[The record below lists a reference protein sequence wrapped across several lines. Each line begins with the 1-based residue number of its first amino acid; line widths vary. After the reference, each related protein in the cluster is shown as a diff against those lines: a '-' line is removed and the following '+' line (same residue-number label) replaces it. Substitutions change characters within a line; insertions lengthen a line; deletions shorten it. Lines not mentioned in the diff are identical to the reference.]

1 MKKVFDFFKKK
12 WVIQLIGVI
21 ALSLLIWFFGPL
33 ISIAGKIPFETELS
47 RLIAILL
54 IVLLWG
60 GYQLFVQIKA
70 NRANARMVNE
80 LMGSNGSSDAMQ
92 ISHESAE
99 EVATL
104 GQNFDAAL
112 QVLKQSKNKSSQGR
126 QYLYQLPWY
135 IIIGPPGSGKTTALI
150 NSGLEFPLADRFGK
164 NAVQGV
170 GGTRNCDW
178 WFTDQAILL
187 DTAGRYTTQDSH
199 ETIDKAAWFG
209 FLDLL
214 KKHRPRRPINGA
226 IIAMS
231 LADLLRQTE
240 EERKL
245 HAQAIRQRIA
255 ELNDQLGIRVP
266 LYMVFTKGDLI
277 AGFTD
282 FFADLD
288 REERAQVW
296 GVTFPDSDEGDHNDV
311 IARIGQDYDNLLA
324 RLNAR
329 TQKRLQDE
337 KNLQRRNLIFG
348 FPQRMALLKEP
359 LMVFLQDCFG
369 INRYQSAAFLRGV
382 YFTSGTQEG
391 TPIDRLMGI
400 LASTFKLD
408 RAAAPVFSGKGKSYF
423 LERLLKV
430 VIFGEAE
437 ITGLNK
443 RVEQRRALLQKVSYA
458 SAILLTLT
466 MAAVWSTSF
475 TRNKLAISSLQEK
488 TNDFEKVVTEN
499 AGQNDFVALLKQ
511 MDALSALRDIYQT
524 DAPWSMQF
532 GLYQGDKI
540 KPLVEKTYEKLLQN
554 RFLPLIQSRL
564 EQRLAGEEA
573 KNSEILYELLKIYLM
588 LGHPEKMNTTV
599 FRPWIA
605 LDFENSYPADT
616 QQKLLLHLDNLLA
629 LKLEAQSLD
638 EPLITATRRILTQIP
653 VAQQLYQR
661 IKHSALEQ
669 HNYDFKLVDAL
680 GPSGAIV
687 YSTATGKL
695 EEQMIPGFFTYNGFY
710 QIFIKESKDI
720 AKQTD
725 EQKWVLGDSNLADIE
740 DSAALEGKLRK
751 YYTMDFIKR
760 WDDLLDNLRIRQ
772 AANLQQSIE
781 ILEVVSGAE
790 SPLRKLLNAL
800 DQQTS
805 LTRIATAPAADA
817 LDKLKQSAETAT
829 GDARMQKLLNTA
841 KLVGIN
847 SESEDDSTREVELHF
862 QKLTALV
869 KTAGGSAP
877 IDQIIADMGQLYSY
891 MAEMG
896 STSDTGNAAVNMA
909 AQRSGGAGN
918 DVIAQLQ
925 LHSARLPDPVQGLV
939 KTMASGS
946 WGLILG
952 GVKNQLNRS
961 LQSEVTSL
969 CKTALEGRYPVAKAS
984 TRDITLQDFG
994 KFFAPNGV
1002 LDQFFNTHLKAF
1014 VDTSGSQWKVIAQ
1027 DNKSVDIGPAV
1038 LSQFQNAA
1046 KIRDVFFQGGGQLP
1060 SINFELKPV
1069 FLDANASRFWLDLEG
1084 QQVDYRHGPARATQ
1098 FKWPGTA
1105 AGLVRFGFEGSEGK
1119 QVSRSEEGAWALF
1132 RLLEK
1137 ANIQKLAQEKYQITF
1152 AIDGLTARYELNANS
1167 VYNPFAFDALKNF
1180 RCIAGI

>member
-12 WVIQLIGVI
+12 WVIQLIGII

-33 ISIAGKIPFETELS
+33 ISIAGNIPLETVLA
-47 RLIAILL
+47 RLIAILVIIL
-54 IVLLWG
+54 IWV
-60 GYQLFVQIKA
+60 GYQLFVQIHAK
-70 NRANARMVNE
+70 RANASMVNE
-80 LMGSNGSSDAMQ
+80 LITSKSSADALQ
-92 ISHESAE
+92 VSQESAE

-112 QVLKQSKNKSSQGR
+112 QLLKQSKSKSSQGS
-126 QYLYQLPWY
+126 QHLYQLPWY

-178 WFTDQAILL
+178 WFTDQAIML

-199 ETIDKAAWFG
+199 EAIDKAAWFG

-245 HAQAIRQRIA
+245 HAQVIRQRVM

-296 GVTFPDSDEGDHNDV
+296 GVTFPDSDQNEASDV
-311 IARIGQDYDNLLA
+311 LARIGKDYDNLLA

-337 KNLQRRNLIFG
+337 KDLQRRNLIFG
-348 FPQRMALLKEP
+348 FPQRMSLLKEP

-369 INRYQSAAFLRGV
+369 VNRYQNAAFLRGV

-400 LASTFKLD
+400 LANTFRLD
-408 RAAAPVFSGKGKSYF
+408 RASIPVFSGKGKSYF
-423 LERLLKV
+423 LERLLKT

-443 RVEQRRALLQKVSYA
+443 RVEQRRSLLQKISYA
-458 SAILLTLT
+458 SAILLTLI

-475 TRNKLAISSLQEK
+475 TRNKLAVSSLQEQI
-488 TNDFEKVVTEN
+488 NDVEKVLAEKS
-499 AGQNDFVALLKQ
+499 GQNDFVLLGKQ
-511 MDALSALRDIYQT
+511 MDALYALRDT
-524 DAPWSMQF
+524 FPEDAPWSMQF
-532 GLYQGDKI
+532 GLYQGNKI
-540 KPLVEKTYEKLLQN
+540 QPLVEQTYDKLLKN
-554 RFLPLIQSRL
+554 RFLPMIKARL
-564 EQRLAGEEA
+564 EQRLSGEEA
-573 KNSEILYELLKIYLM
+573 KNTEILYELLKIYLM
-588 LGHPEKMNTTV
+588 LGHPDKMDVKV

-605 LDFENSYPADT
+605 LDFENSYPTDT
-616 QQKLLLHLDNLLA
+616 QQKLVMHLDKLLA
-629 LKLEAQSLD
+629 LPLEPQALD
-638 EPLITATRRILTQIP
+638 EQLITATRHILTQIP

-661 IKHSALEQ
+661 IKHDALQQ
-669 HNYDFKLVDAL
+669 HNADLKLTDVL
-680 GPSGAIV
+680 GPNGAIV
-687 YSTATGKL
+687 YATVTGKL
-695 EEQMIPGFFTYNGFY
+695 EEQVIPGFFTYNGFY
-710 QIFIKESKDI
+710 NIFLKDSKDV
-720 AKQTD
+720 AKQTV
-725 EQKWVLGDSNLADIE
+725 EQKWVLGDVNMADIE
-740 DSAALEGKLRK
+740 DSASLESKLRK
-751 YYTMDFIKR
+751 YYAMDFIKR
-760 WDDLLDNLRIRQ
+760 WDDLLDNLTMRQ
-772 AANLQQSIE
+772 GGNLQQSIE
-781 ILEVVSGAE
+781 ILEVISGTE
-790 SPLRKLLNAL
+790 SPLRKLLNAV

-805 LTRIATAPAADA
+805 LTRVAGAPAADA
-817 LDKLKQSAETAT
+817 MDKLKQTAESAT
-829 GDARMQKLLNTA
+829 GDARMQKLLNAA

-847 SESEDDSTREVELHF
+847 TEAEDDSAREVEQHF
-862 QKLTALV
+862 EKLTALV
-869 KTAGGSAP
+869 KVSGGSAP
-877 IDQIIADMGQLYSY
+877 IDQIIADLGQLYNY
-891 MAEMG
+891 MAAMG
-896 STSDTGNAAVNMA
+896 STSDTGAAAVNMA
-909 AQRSGGAGN
+909 AQRSGGN
-918 DVIAQLQ
+918 DIISQIQ
-925 LHSARLPDPVQGLV
+925 LHSARLPDPIQSLV
-939 KTMASGS
+939 KTMASGNLS
-946 WGLILG
+946 LIMG

-961 LQSEVTSL
+961 LQTEVTSL
-969 CKTALEGRYPVAKAS
+969 CKNSLEGRYPVAKAS
-984 TRDITLQDFG
+984 PRDVTLQDFG
-994 KFFAPNGV
+994 KFFSPNGV
-1002 LDQFFNTHLKAF
+1002 LDQFFNSHLKAF

-1027 DNKSVDIGPAV
+1027 DNKSVDIGPGV
-1038 LSQFQNAA
+1038 LTLFQNAA

-1060 SINFELKPV
+1060 AINFELKPI

-1105 AGLVRFGFEGSEGK
+1105 AGLVRFGFESSDGK

-1137 ANIQKLAQEKYQITF
+1137 ANIQKLEQEKYQITF
-1152 AIDGLTARYELNANS
+1152 AIDGLTARYELSANS